1 MKARQAVFTLQPPV
15 TCIWCCAR
23 ASNTGIGLRVVAAF
37 IPYPWQVMDE
47 IQEELLAEL
56 EQRHTRHLAQIKA
69 DHDEL
74 LQRKI
79 EVLCNEF
86 ASHDTA
92 QSILAKVAHV
102 RETDEPKPSSE
113 TLARRLSAGMRAH
126 ASQLVESE
134 YARPSGVMRRG
145 RFGVMR
151 RGRFGCG
158 RRDSLTTGTS
168 PRSRRSSW
176 RASRRW
182 TASTARTRRLPS
194 SSGGSSDCSAARNA
208 CRSLRA
214 QEGQTALFAH
224 RPVPTSWQRCSRRA
238 SCMSAN
244 MSSMCRG
251 RSRWSKRRSSTS

>member
-1 MKARQAVFTLQPPV
+1 
-15 TCIWCCAR
+15 
-23 ASNTGIGLRVVAAF
+23 
-37 IPYPWQVMDE
+37 MDE

-134 YARPSGVMRRG
+134 YAHPFGVMQRG
-145 RFGVMR
+145 RFGVGR
-151 RGRFGCG
+151 RGAV
-158 RRDSLTTGTS
+158 
-168 PRSRRSSW
+168 RSRQVPRQDLGA
-176 RASRRW
+176 RAGAHRGTGPRR
-182 TASTARTRRLPS
+182 
-194 SSGGSSDCSAARNA
+194 
-208 CRSLRA
+208 LRA
-214 QEGQTALFAH
+214 QEDCRAGAAARETAAPLGMRVGPSGLRQVRPLCPRIGQ
-224 RPVPTSWQRCSRRA
+224 
-238 SCMSAN
+238 
-244 MSSMCRG
+244 CRQAG
-251 RSRWSKRRSSTS
+251 NAAVGAQAA